1 MESCKQRGES
11 SYCRRTPQAFR
22 VPVHEIAFQLEF
34 LIGLLG
40 VVALLAQLAR
50 MVGVPY
56 PIFLVLGGIGVGLV
70 PGLPQIELP
79 PEIIFLVFIP
89 PLLLSAALSSSP
101 RDLRAHARPIG
112 LLAVGLVLLTTTA
125 VAAIAHFFAGLPW
138 AAAFVL
144 GAVVAP
150 TDPVAAEATFRR
162 LGVPDR
168 VQTIVGG
175 ESIIND
181 GTALVAYNIAVAA
194 VVTGTFS
201 IAGAGLEFLLVSGG
215 GIILGAVVARL
226 VTPLYRRLTDPTI
239 LVVFTLIPAYFS
251 YIVAERLG
259 ASGILAVVT
268 LGLYVGWQAP
278 KLFTAEARVQSY
290 SFWEVLTFLMDSLLF
305 ILVGL
310 QFPVIVAGMS
320 EYTFAQLLLYAA
332 LVCGVVIGL
341 RLLWFFLAP
350 SSIPALDRLLRTRYL
365 RAPLRERFVMGWSG
379 MRGAVS
385 LAAALAVPLQT
396 QAGVDFP
403 QRDLIIFLTYCVIF
417 ATLVLQGLSLP
428 FLILALGVR
437 DEGHDTRMA
446 ELNARL
452 KATRAAIERLDEM
465 GEHENIPDRSRERLR
480 EIYEERIR
488 RYESGLEA
496 GRVTDEYQE
505 SSEAWSRWRRELF
518 TAEREAVVS
527 LRDAGDIPAGVM
539 RRVERDID
547 FEELRLGD

>member
-1 MESCKQRGES
+1 MHGIE
-11 SYCRRTPQAFR
+11 FR
-22 VPVHEIAFQLEF
+22 LEF

-40 VVALLAQLAR
+40 IVALLAQLAR
-50 MVGVPY
+50 MAGVPY

-125 VAAIAHFFAGLPW
+125 VAAVAHLVIELPW

-194 VVTGTFS
+194 VVTGLFS
-201 IAGAGLEFLLVSGG
+201 VAHAGLEFLLVSGG

-226 VTPLYRRLTDPTI
+226 VTPLYGRLTDPTI

-251 YIVAERLG
+251 YILAERLG
-259 ASGILAVVT
+259 VSGILAVVT

-278 KLFTAEARVQSY
+278 KLFTARARVQSY
-290 SFWEVLTFLMDSLLF
+290 SFWAVLTFLMDSLLF

-310 QFPVIVAGMS
+310 QFPVILENMQ
-320 EYTFAQLLLYAA
+320 EYSIAQLLLYAA

-341 RLLWFFLAP
+341 RLLWFLFAP
-350 SSIPALDRLLRTRYL
+350 SSTPALDRLLRTTYL
-365 RAPLRERFVMGWSG
+365 RAPWQERMVMGWSG
-379 MRGAVS
+379 MRGAIS

-428 FLILALGVR
+428 FLILSLGVR
-437 DEGHDTRMA
+437 DEGDDARMA
-446 ELNARL
+446 ELEARL
-452 KATRAAIERLDEM
+452 KATRTALDRLDGMCED
-465 GEHENIPDRSRERLR
+465 ENVPARSRERLR

-505 SSEAWSRWRRELF
+505 SSTAWSRWRRELF
-518 TAEREAVVS
+518 DAERETIVS
-527 LRDAGDIPAGVM
+527 LRDAGEINADVM

-547 FEELRLGD
+547 LEELRESG

>member
-1 MESCKQRGES
+1 MHGLE
-11 SYCRRTPQAFR
+11 FR
-22 VPVHEIAFQLEF
+22 LEF

-40 VVALLAQLAR
+40 VVALLAQLSR

-56 PIFLVLGGIGVGLV
+56 PIFLVLGGVGVGLIPGV
-70 PGLPQIELP
+70 PNVELT

-89 PLLLSAALSSSP
+89 PLLLSAAFSSSP

-112 LLAVGLVLLTTTA
+112 LLAICLVLLTTGT
-125 VAAIAHFFAGLPW
+125 VATVAHFVAGLPW

-144 GAVVAP
+144 GAIVAP

-168 VQTIVGG
+168 VHTIVSG

-201 IAGAGLEFLLVSGG
+201 VAQAGLEFLLVSGG

-226 VTPLYRRLTDPTI
+226 VTPLYARLTDPTI

-251 YIVAERLG
+251 YIAAERIG

-278 KLFTAEARVQSY
+278 KTFTARARVQSY

-310 QFPVIVAGMS
+310 EFPIILDGMS
-320 EYTFAQLLLYAA
+320 EYSYGQLLLYAG
-332 LVCGVVIGL
+332 LVGGAVIGL
-341 RLLWFFLAP
+341 RLLWFFFAP
-350 SSIPALDRLLRTRYL
+350 SSVPALDKLLRTRYL
-365 RAPLRERFVMGWSG
+365 RAPWQERLVMGWSG

-385 LAAALAVPLQT
+385 LAAALAIPLQT
-396 QAGVDFP
+396 QAGAEFP
-403 QRDLIIFLTYCVIF
+403 YRDLIVFLTYTVIF
-417 ATLVLQGLSLP
+417 ATLVFQGLTLP
-428 FLILALGVR
+428 LLILRLGIKN
-437 DEGHDTRMA
+437 EGHEARMA
-446 ELNARL
+446 ELDARV
-452 KATRAAIERLDEM
+452 KATHAALEKLDEM
-465 GEHENIPDRSRERLR
+465 CNDENLPARSQEQLR
-480 EIYEERIR
+480 ELYEERIQ

-496 GRVTDEYQE
+496 GRATDEHRE
-505 SSEAWSRWRRELF
+505 SSDGWTRSRRAL
-518 TAEREAVVS
+518 
-527 LRDAGDIPAGVM
+527 LDAGRDTIVTLRGKGEISGDFM
-539 RRVERDID
+539 RRVER
-547 FEELRLGD
+547 ETVGERLRQSG

>member
-1 MESCKQRGES
+1 MHGLE
-11 SYCRRTPQAFR
+11 FR
-22 VPVHEIAFQLEF
+22 LEF

-40 VVALLAQLAR
+40 IVALLAQLAR

-70 PGLPQIELP
+70 PGFPDVVLP

-112 LLAVGLVLLTTTA
+112 LLSICLVLLTTST
-125 VAAIAHFFAGLPW
+125 VGAAAHFVVGLPW

-168 VQTIVGG
+168 VHTIVGG

-201 IAGAGLEFLLVSGG
+201 VAGAGLEFLLVSGG
-215 GIILGAVVARL
+215 GIIIGAVVARL
-226 VTPLYRRLTDPTI
+226 VTPLYRRLVDPTI
-239 LVVFTLIPAYFS
+239 LVVFTLIPAYAS
-251 YIVAERLG
+251 YILAERIG

-268 LGLYVGWQAP
+268 LGLHVGWQAP
-278 KLFTAEARVQSY
+278 KLFTARARVQSY

-310 QFPVIVAGMS
+310 QFPVILNGMS
-320 EYTFAQLLLYAA
+320 EYSFAQLLLYAA
-332 LVCGVVIGL
+332 LVCGAVIAL
-341 RLLWFFLAP
+341 RLLWFFFAP

-365 RAPLRERFVMGWSG
+365 RAPWQERLVMGWSG

-396 QAGVDFP
+396 QAGAEFP
-403 QRDLIIFLTYCVIF
+403 QRDLIIFLTYSVIF
-417 ATLVLQGLSLP
+417 ATLVFQGLTLP
-428 FLILALGVR
+428 FLILSLGVR
-437 DEGHDTRMA
+437 DEGNDARMA
-446 ELNARL
+446 ELEARL
-452 KATRAAIERLDEM
+452 KATRAALGKLD
-465 GEHENIPDRSRERLR
+465 GICDDENIPDRSRERLR

-496 GRVTDEYQE
+496 GHVTDEYQE
-505 SSEAWSRWRRELF
+505 SSAAWSRWRRELF
-518 TAEREAVVS
+518 DAERETVVS
-527 LRDAGDIPAGVM
+527 LRDAGEINADVM

-547 FEELRLGD
+547 LEELRQSG

>member
-1 MESCKQRGES
+1 MHGIE
-11 SYCRRTPQAFR
+11 FR
-22 VPVHEIAFQLEF
+22 LEF

-70 PGLPQIELP
+70 PGLPEIELP

-89 PLLLSAALSSSP
+89 PLLLSAAFSSSP

-125 VAAIAHFFAGLPW
+125 VACVGHFVAGLPW

-168 VQTIVGG
+168 VHTIVGG

-181 GTALVAYNIAVAA
+181 GTALVAYNIAVVA
-194 VVTGTFS
+194 VVTGAFS
-201 IAGAGLEFLLVSGG
+201 AARAGLSFLLVSGG
-215 GIILGAVVARL
+215 GIILGLVVARL
-226 VTPLYRRLTDPTI
+226 VSPLYGRLSDPTI
-239 LVVFTLIPAYFS
+239 LVVFTLVPAYAS

-259 ASGILAVVT
+259 VSGILAVVT

-278 KLFTAEARVQSY
+278 KLFTARARVQSY

-310 QFPVIVAGMS
+310 QFPVILENMH
-320 EYTFAQLLLYAA
+320 EYSVAQLLLYAA
-332 LVCGVVIGL
+332 LVCAAVIGL
-341 RLLWFFLAP
+341 RLLWFLFGP
-350 SSIPALDRLLRTRYL
+350 SSTRALDRLLRTRYL
-365 RAPLRERFVMGWSG
+365 RAPWQERLVMGWSG

-385 LAAALAVPLQT
+385 LAAALAIPLQT
-396 QAGVDFP
+396 QAGADFP
-403 QRDLIIFLTYCVIF
+403 QRELILFLTYCVIF
-417 ATLVLQGLSLP
+417 ATLVFQGLTLP
-428 FLILALGVR
+428 FLILSLGVR
-437 DEGHDTRMA
+437 DDGDDARMA
-446 ELNARL
+446 ELQARL
-452 KATRAAIERLDEM
+452 KATRSALERLD
-465 GEHENIPDRSRERLR
+465 GICNDENIPARSRERLR

-505 SSEAWSRWRRELF
+505 SSDAWSRWRRELF
-518 TAEREAVVS
+518 DAEREAIVS
-527 LRDAGDIPAGVM
+527 LRDAGEINADVM

-547 FEELRLGD
+547 LEELRQSG

>member
-1 MESCKQRGES
+1 MHGIE
-11 SYCRRTPQAFR
+11 FR
-22 VPVHEIAFQLEF
+22 LEF

-50 MVGVPY
+50 MVGIPY

-112 LLAVGLVLLTTTA
+112 LLAVGLVLLTTSA
-125 VAAIAHFFAGLPW
+125 VATVAHLVIGLPW

-194 VVTGTFS
+194 VVTGSFS
-201 IAGAGLEFLLVSGG
+201 VARAGLEFLLVSGG

-226 VTPLYRRLTDPTI
+226 ATPLYRRLTDPTI
-239 LVVFTLIPAYFS
+239 LVVFTLVPAYVS

-259 ASGILAVVT
+259 VSGILAVVT

-278 KLFTAEARVQSY
+278 KLFTARARVQSY

-310 QFPVIVAGMS
+310 QFPVILARIS
-320 EYTFAQLLLYAA
+320 EYTFTQLLLYAT

-341 RLLWFFLAP
+341 RLLWFLLAP
-350 SSIPALDRLLRTRYL
+350 SSIPALDRLFGTTYL

-385 LAAALAVPLQT
+385 LAAALAVPLLT
-396 QAGVDFP
+396 QAGADFP

-428 FLILALGVR
+428 LLILSLGVR
-437 DEGHDTRMA
+437 DEGDDARMA
-446 ELNARL
+446 ELDARL
-452 KATRAAIERLDEM
+452 QATRAAIDRLDGMCDDES
-465 GEHENIPDRSRERLR
+465 IPARSRDRLR

-505 SSEAWSRWRRELF
+505 TSNAWSHWRRELF
-518 TAEREAVVS
+518 DAERDTIVS
-527 LRDAGDIPAGVM
+527 LRDAGEINADVM

-547 FEELRLGD
+547 LEELRQGG

>member
-1 MESCKQRGES
+1 MLGASRSVGPNVHGLE
-11 SYCRRTPQAFR
+11 FR
-22 VPVHEIAFQLEF
+22 LEF

-40 VVALLAQLAR
+40 IVALLAQLAR

-70 PGLPQIELP
+70 PAFPDVVLP
-79 PEIIFLVFIP
+79 PEVIFLVFIP

-112 LLAVGLVLLTTTA
+112 LLSVCLVLLTTGT
-125 VAAIAHFFAGLPW
+125 VAAAAHSVIGLPW

-168 VQTIVGG
+168 VHTIVGG

-201 IAGAGLEFLLVSGG
+201 LLGAGLEFLLVSGG
-215 GIILGAVVARL
+215 GIIIGAVVARL
-226 VTPLYRRLTDPTI
+226 VAPLYRRLTDPTI
-239 LVVFTLIPAYFS
+239 LVVFTLIPAYAS
-251 YIVAERLG
+251 YILAERIG

-278 KLFTAEARVQSY
+278 KLFTARARVHSH

-310 QFPVIVAGMS
+310 QFPVILNGMS
-320 EYTFAQLLLYAA
+320 EYSFAQLLLYAA
-332 LVCGVVIGL
+332 LVCGAVIGL
-341 RLLWFFLAP
+341 RLLWFLFAP
-350 SSIPALDRLLRTRYL
+350 SSTPALDRLLRTRYL
-365 RAPLRERFVMGWSG
+365 RAPWQERLVMGWSG

-396 QAGVDFP
+396 QAGAEFP
-403 QRDLIIFLTYCVIF
+403 QRDLILFLTYSVIF
-417 ATLVLQGLSLP
+417 ATLIFQGLTLP
-428 FLILALGVR
+428 FLILHLGVR
-437 DEGHDTRMA
+437 DEGNDARMA
-446 ELNARL
+446 ELGARL
-452 KATRAAIERLDEM
+452 KATHAALGKLDAICDD
-465 GEHENIPDRSRERLR
+465 ENIPDRSRERLR

-488 RYESGLEA
+488 RYEAGLEA
-496 GRVTDEYQE
+496 GHVTDEYQE
-505 SSEAWSRWRRELF
+505 SSAAWSRWRRELF
-518 TAEREAVVS
+518 DAERETVVS
-527 LRDAGDIPAGVM
+527 LRDAGEINADVM

-547 FEELRLGD
+547 LEELRQSG

>member
-1 MESCKQRGES
+1 MHGLE
-11 SYCRRTPQAFR
+11 FR
-22 VPVHEIAFQLEF
+22 LEF

-50 MVGVPY
+50 MIGVPY
-56 PIFLVLGGIGVGLV
+56 PIFLVLGGVGVGLI
-70 PGLPQIELP
+70 PALPDVKLP

-112 LLAVGLVLLTTTA
+112 LLSVCLVLLTTCTVGA
-125 VAAIAHFFAGLPW
+125 VGHFVIGLPW

-168 VQTIVGG
+168 VHTIVGG

-181 GTALVAYNIAVAA
+181 GTALVAYNLAVAA

-201 IAGAGLEFLLVSGG
+201 VAGAGLEFVLVSGG
-215 GIILGAVVARL
+215 GILLGVVVAKL

-239 LVVFTLIPAYFS
+239 LVIFTLIPAYFS
-251 YIVAERLG
+251 YIAAERIG

-278 KLFTAEARVQSY
+278 KLFTARARVQSY

-305 ILVGL
+305 VLVGL
-310 QFPVIVAGMS
+310 AFPIILKGMS
-320 EYTFAQLLLYAA
+320 EYSYAQLLLYTS
-332 LVCGVVIGL
+332 LVCGAVIGL
-341 RLLWFFLAP
+341 RLLWFSFAP
-350 SSIPALDRLLRTRYL
+350 SSVPALDKLLRTRYL
-365 RAPLRERFVMGWSG
+365 RAPWRERLVMGWSG

-385 LAAALAVPLQT
+385 LAAALAIPLQT
-396 QAGVDFP
+396 QAGAEFP
-403 QRDLIIFLTYCVIF
+403 QRDLIIFLTYTVIF
-417 ATLVLQGLSLP
+417 ATLVFQGLTLP
-428 FLILALGVR
+428 FLILRLGVK
-437 DEGHDTRMA
+437 DEGDEARMA
-446 ELNARL
+446 ELDARV
-452 KATRAAIERLDEM
+452 KATQAALERLDEISD
-465 GEHENIPDRSRERLR
+465 EESIPDRSRERLR
-480 EIYEERIR
+480 GIYEDRIG

-496 GRVTDEYQE
+496 GRVTDEYRE
-505 SSEAWSRWRRELF
+505 SSDTWTRWRRELF
-518 TAEREAVVS
+518 DAERETVVS
-527 LRDAGDIPAGVM
+527 LRDAGEINADVM

-547 FEELRLGD
+547 LEELRESN

>member
-1 MESCKQRGES
+1 
-11 SYCRRTPQAFR
+11 
-22 VPVHEIAFQLEF
+22 V
-34 LIGLLG
+34 LITT
-40 VVALLAQLAR
+40 
-50 MVGVPY
+50 
-56 PIFLVLGGIGVGLV
+56 GG
-70 PGLPQIELP
+70 
-79 PEIIFLVFIP
+79 
-89 PLLLSAALSSSP
+89 
-101 RDLRAHARPIG
+101 
-112 LLAVGLVLLTTTA
+112 
-125 VAAIAHFFAGLPW
+125 VAAAAHFVIGLPW

-168 VQTIVGG
+168 VNTIVGG

-201 IAGAGLEFLLVSGG
+201 VAQSGLQFLLVSGG
-215 GIILGAVVARL
+215 GILLGAVVARI
-226 VTPLYRRLTDPTI
+226 VTPLYGRLADPTI
-239 LVVFTLIPAYFS
+239 VVVFTLIPAYFC

-278 KLFTAEARVQSY
+278 KRFTARARVQSY

-310 QFPVIVAGMS
+310 EFPIILRGIS
-320 EYTFAQLLLYAA
+320 EYSYAQLLLYAA
-332 LVCGVVIGL
+332 LVCGAVIGL

-350 SSIPALDRLLRTRYL
+350 SSVPALDRLLRTRYL
-365 RAPLRERFVMGWSG
+365 RSPWQERLVMGWSG

-385 LAAALAVPLQT
+385 LAAALAIPLQT
-396 QAGVDFP
+396 QAGADFP
-403 QRDLIIFLTYCVIF
+403 QRDLIIFLTYAVIF
-417 ATLVLQGLSLP
+417 ATLVFQGLTLP
-428 FLILALGVR
+428 FLILHLGVK
-437 DEGHDTRMA
+437 DEGHRARMS
-446 ELNARL
+446 ELDARV
-452 KATRAAIERLDEM
+452 KATHAALEKLDGLCDDES
-465 GEHENIPDRSRERLR
+465 IPTRSQQRLR

-496 GRVTDEYQE
+496 GRVTDEYRE
-505 SSEAWSRWRRELF
+505 SSDAWIHWRRELF
-518 TAEREAVVS
+518 DAERDTIVT
-527 LRDAGDIPAGVM
+527 LRDRGEINADVM

-547 FEELRLGD
+547 LEELRESG

>member
-1 MESCKQRGES
+1 MHGLE
-11 SYCRRTPQAFR
+11 FR
-22 VPVHEIAFQLEF
+22 LEF

-50 MVGVPY
+50 MIGVPY
-56 PIFLVLGGIGVGLV
+56 PIFLVLGGVGVGLV
-70 PGLPQIELP
+70 PAFPDVNLP

-89 PLLLSAALSSSP
+89 PLLLSAAFSSSP

-112 LLAVGLVLLTTTA
+112 LLSVCLVLLTTGTVAA
-125 VAAIAHFFAGLPW
+125 VAHFVAGLPW

-168 VQTIVGG
+168 VHTIVGG

-194 VVTGTFS
+194 VVTGAFS
-201 IAGAGLEFLLVSGG
+201 VAQAGLEFILVSGG
-215 GIILGAVVARL
+215 GILLGAVVALL
-226 VTPLYRRLTDPTI
+226 VTPLYARLSDPTI
-239 LVVFTLIPAYFS
+239 LIVFTLIPAYFS
-251 YIVAERLG
+251 YIAAERIG

-278 KLFTAEARVQSY
+278 KLFTARARVQSY

-310 QFPVIVAGMS
+310 QFPVILRGMS
-320 EYTFAQLLLYAA
+320 EYSLAQLFLYAT
-332 LVCGVVIGL
+332 LVCGAVIGL
-341 RLLWFFLAP
+341 RLLWFFFAP
-350 SSIPALDRLLRTRYL
+350 SSVPALDRLLRTRYL
-365 RAPLRERFVMGWSG
+365 RAPWQERLVMGWSG

-385 LAAALAVPLQT
+385 LAAALAIPLQT
-396 QAGVDFP
+396 QAGAEFP
-403 QRDLIIFLTYCVIF
+403 QRDLILFLTYAVIF
-417 ATLVLQGLSLP
+417 ATLVFQGLTLP
-428 FLILALGVR
+428 FLILHLGVK
-437 DEGHDTRMA
+437 DEGDAARMA
-446 ELNARL
+446 ELEARV
-452 KATRAAIERLDEM
+452 KATHAVLERLDGISDDES
-465 GEHENIPDRSRERLR
+465 IPARSRGRLR

-496 GRVTDEYQE
+496 GRVTDEYRE
-505 SSEAWSRWRRELF
+505 SSEAWTRWRRELF
-518 TAEREAVVS
+518 DAERETVVS
-527 LRDAGDIPAGVM
+527 LRDRGEINAGVM

-547 FEELRLGD
+547 LEELRQSG

>member
-1 MESCKQRGES
+1 MHVELVGTIVHGLE
-11 SYCRRTPQAFR
+11 FR
-22 VPVHEIAFQLEF
+22 LEF

-40 VVALLAQLAR
+40 IVALLGQLAR
-50 MVGVPY
+50 MIGVPY
-56 PIFLVLGGIGVGLV
+56 PIFLVLGGVGVGLIPAFPDV
-70 PGLPQIELP
+70 ELP

-89 PLLLSAALSSSP
+89 PLLLSAAFSSSP
-101 RDLRAHARPIG
+101 RDLWSHARPIG
-112 LLAVGLVLLTTTA
+112 LLAVCLVLITTGA
-125 VAAIAHFFAGLPW
+125 VAAAAHFVIGLPW

-168 VQTIVGG
+168 VHTIVGG

-201 IAGAGLEFLLVSGG
+201 VAQAGLEFLLVSGG
-215 GIILGAVVARL
+215 GIVLGAVVA
-226 VTPLYRRLTDPTI
+226 VIVSPLYGRLADPTI

-259 ASGILAVVT
+259 VSGILAVVT

-278 KLFTAEARVQSY
+278 KRFTARARVQSY

-310 QFPVIVAGMS
+310 EFPIILNGIS
-320 EYTFAQLLLYAA
+320 EYSFAQLLLYAA
-332 LVCGVVIGL
+332 LVCGAVIGL
-341 RLLWFFLAP
+341 RLLWFFFAP
-350 SSIPALDRLLRTRYL
+350 SSIPALDKLLSTRYL
-365 RAPLRERFVMGWSG
+365 RAPWQERLVMGWSG

-385 LAAALAVPLQT
+385 LAAALAIPLQT
-396 QAGVDFP
+396 QAGAEFP
-403 QRDLIIFLTYCVIF
+403 QRDLIIFLTYTVIF
-417 ATLVLQGLSLP
+417 ATLVFQGLTLP
-428 FLILALGVR
+428 FLILRLGVK
-437 DEGHDTRMA
+437 DEGTEARMA
-446 ELNARL
+446 ELEARG
-452 KATRAAIERLDEM
+452 KATHAALERLDDICDD
-465 GEHENIPDRSRERLR
+465 ENIPASSQERLR

-496 GRVTDEYQE
+496 GRVTDEYRE
-505 SSEAWSRWRRELF
+505 SSEAWTRWRRELF
-518 TAEREAVVS
+518 DAERDTIVT
-527 LRDAGDIPAGVM
+527 LRDRGEINADVM

-547 FEELRLGD
+547 LEELRESG

>member
-1 MESCKQRGES
+1 MHGLE
-11 SYCRRTPQAFR
+11 FR
-22 VPVHEIAFQLEF
+22 LEF

-40 VVALLAQLAR
+40 IVALLAQLAR

-70 PGLPQIELP
+70 PVFPDVVLP
-79 PEIIFLVFIP
+79 PQIIFLVFIP

-112 LLAVGLVLLTTTA
+112 LLAICLVLLTTST
-125 VAAIAHFFAGLPW
+125 VAALAHFVVGLPW

-168 VQTIVGG
+168 VHTIVGG

-201 IAGAGLEFLLVSGG
+201 LAQAGLAFLLVSGG
-215 GIILGAVVARL
+215 GIIIGAVVALL
-226 VTPLYRRLTDPTI
+226 VTPLYGRLTDPTI
-239 LVVFTLIPAYFS
+239 LVVFTLIPAYAS
-251 YIVAERLG
+251 YILAKRIG

-278 KLFTAEARVQSY
+278 KLFTARARVQSY

-310 QFPVIVAGMS
+310 QLPVILDGMS
-320 EYTFAQLLLYAA
+320 EYSVAQLLLYAA
-332 LVCGVVIGL
+332 LVCGAVIGL
-341 RLLWFFLAP
+341 RLLWFIFAP
-350 SSIPALDRLLRTRYL
+350 SSTPALDKLLRTRYL
-365 RAPLRERFVMGWSG
+365 RAPWQERLVMGWSG

-396 QAGVDFP
+396 QAGAEFP
-403 QRDLIIFLTYCVIF
+403 QRDLILFLTYCVIF
-417 ATLVLQGLSLP
+417 ATLVFQGLTLPSL
-428 FLILALGVR
+428 IVSLGVR
-437 DEGHDTRMA
+437 DEGNDARMA
-446 ELNARL
+446 ELEARL
-452 KATRAAIERLDEM
+452 KATHAALGKLD
-465 GEHENIPDRSRERLR
+465 GICDDENIPARTRERLR
-480 EIYEERIR
+480 EIYEERIQ

-505 SSEAWSRWRRELF
+505 SSAAWSRWRRELF
-518 TAEREAVVS
+518 AAEREAVVS
-527 LRDAGDIPAGVM
+527 LRDAGEINADVM

-547 FEELRLGD
+547 LEELRQSG

>member
-1 MESCKQRGES
+1 MHGLE
-11 SYCRRTPQAFR
+11 FR
-22 VPVHEIAFQLEF
+22 LEF
-34 LIGLLG
+34 LIGLIG

-50 MVGVPY
+50 LVGVPY
-56 PIFLVLGGIGVGLV
+56 PIFLVLGGVGVGLIPAFPDV
-70 PGLPQIELP
+70 ALP

-112 LLAVGLVLLTTTA
+112 LLAICLVLLTTGA
-125 VAAIAHFFAGLPW
+125 VATVAHFVVGLPW

-168 VQTIVGG
+168 VHTIVGG

-181 GTALVAYNIAVAA
+181 GTALVAYNIAVVA

-201 IAGAGLEFLLVSGG
+201 VAQAGLEFLLVSGG
-215 GIILGAVVARL
+215 GIILGAVIARI
-226 VTPLYRRLTDPTI
+226 VTPLYGRLTDPTI

-251 YIVAERLG
+251 YIAAERIG

-278 KLFTAEARVQSY
+278 KRFTARARVQSY
-290 SFWEVLTFLMDSLLF
+290 SFWAVLTFLMDSLLF

-310 QFPVIVAGMS
+310 EFPIILRGMS
-320 EYTFAQLLLYAA
+320 EYSFGQLLFYAG
-332 LVCGVVIGL
+332 LVCGAVIGV
-341 RLLWFFLAP
+341 RLLWFFFAP
-350 SSIPALDRLLRTRYL
+350 SSIPALDKLLRTRYL
-365 RAPLRERFVMGWSG
+365 RAPWQERLVMGWSG

-385 LAAALAVPLQT
+385 LAAALAIPLQT
-396 QAGVDFP
+396 QAGAAFP
-403 QRDLIIFLTYCVIF
+403 QRDLIIFLTYSVIF
-417 ATLVLQGLSLP
+417 ATLVFQGLTLP
-428 FLILALGVR
+428 LLIKRLGVK
-437 DEGHDTRMA
+437 DEGDEARMA
-446 ELNARL
+446 ELDARVR
-452 KATRAAIERLDEM
+452 ATHAALERLDDISDD
-465 GEHENIPDRSRERLR
+465 ENIPDRSMERLR
-480 EIYEERIR
+480 EIYEDRIR

-496 GRVTDEYQE
+496 GRVTDEYRE
-505 SSEAWSRWRRELF
+505 SSDAWTRWRRELF
-518 TAEREAVVS
+518 DAERDTIVT
-527 LRDAGDIPAGVM
+527 LRDRGEINADVM

-547 FEELRLGD
+547 LEELRESG

>member
-1 MESCKQRGES
+1 MPEATRSVGRIMHGLG
-11 SYCRRTPQAFR
+11 FR
-22 VPVHEIAFQLEF
+22 LEF

-40 VVALLAQLAR
+40 IVALLAQLAR

-70 PGLPQIELP
+70 PVFPDVVLP

-101 RDLRAHARPIG
+101 RDLYAHARPIG
-112 LLAVGLVLLTTTA
+112 LLSICLVLLTTST
-125 VAAIAHFFAGLPW
+125 VAAVTHFVVGLPW

-201 IAGAGLEFLLVSGG
+201 VAGAGLQFLLVSGG
-215 GIILGAVVARL
+215 GIIIGAVVARL
-226 VTPLYRRLTDPTI
+226 VTPLYRRLADPTI
-239 LVVFTLIPAYFS
+239 LVVFSLMPAYAS
-251 YIVAERLG
+251 YILAERIG

-278 KLFTAEARVQSY
+278 KLFTARARVQSY

-310 QFPVIVAGMS
+310 EFPIILDGIS
-320 EYTFAQLLLYAA
+320 EYSFAQLLLYAA
-332 LVCGVVIGL
+332 LVCGAVIGL
-341 RLLWFFLAP
+341 RLLWFLFAP
-350 SSIPALDRLLRTRYL
+350 SSFPVLDKLLRTRYL
-365 RAPLRERFVMGWSG
+365 RAPWQERAVMGWSG

-385 LAAALAVPLQT
+385 LAAALAIPLQT
-396 QAGVDFP
+396 QAGAEFP
-403 QRDLIIFLTYCVIF
+403 YRDLIIFLTYAVIF
-417 ATLVLQGLSLP
+417 ATLVFQGLTLP
-428 FLILALGVR
+428 FLILRLGIKN
-437 DEGHDTRMA
+437 EGHEARMA
-446 ELNARL
+446 ELEARV
-452 KATRAAIERLDEM
+452 KATQAALERLDELSN
-465 GEHENIPDRSRERLR
+465 EEKIPDRSQAQLR
-480 EIYEERIR
+480 ELYQERIN

-496 GRVTDEYQE
+496 GRVTDEYRE
-505 SSEAWSRWRRELF
+505 SSEVWTSWRRELF
-518 TAEREAVVS
+518 DAERDTIVT
-527 LRDAGDIPAGVM
+527 LRDKGEISANVM

-547 FEELRLGD
+547 LEELRQSG